1 MSLRAF
7 VAIQLPA
14 PVRAALVRTC
24 GAFRDLAPTWRG
36 DKWVTT
42 ENLHVTLKFLG
53 ALEEG
58 RVAEAAAALEAACA
72 AHPPFELVFDAVVA
86 KPGGRRTTMLWAT
99 ASEGDDAAVRLAGDI
114 DTALSEALRIAP
126 DERAFR
132 PHVTLVRAR
141 RPHAATPE
149 ALAAANVVL
158 AAAGPA
164 ETRMSVACTTL
175 VSSRLGRHTPTY
187 EELACASL
195 LGD

>member
-1 MSLRAF
+1 VSLRAF

-14 PVRAALVRTC
+14 PVRAALACTC

-36 DKWVTT
+36 DKWVAT

-53 ALEEG
+53 AIDEG
-58 RVAEAAAALEAACA
+58 RVAEATAALEAACA
-72 AHPPFELVFDAVVA
+72 AHAPFKLVFDAVVA

-99 ASEGDDAAVRLAGDI
+99 VSEGYEAAARLAGDI
-114 DTALSEALRIAP
+114 DTVLSEALGIAP

-141 RPHAATPE
+141 RPRAATPE
-149 ALAAANVVL
+149 ALAAANAVL

-164 ETRMSVACTTL
+164 ETRMSVTCATL